1 LIVVRTFALARQRQT
16 TGRIGGPQT
25 SPRLSTRSKLSL
37 LPNRPVVMDSL
48 TLKEAVMHHAES
60 KQQNQDNKESY
71 ESDL

>member
-1 LIVVRTFALARQRQT
+1 VV
-16 TGRIGGPQT
+16 
-25 SPRLSTRSKLSL
+25 
-37 LPNRPVVMDSL
+37 DSL